1 MPISFYEDIN
11 PDTSIALWK
20 ITESAADLEGQLQL
34 KEHELK
40 ILKSLGKEKR
50 NLHWLATRVLL
61 RKLIKTNEYIDF
73 RVDENGKPF
82 LANHPHHI
90 SLSHSNGYAAVMVS
104 KTRKVGI
111 DIEVIK
117 TKIERVQSKF
127 LSNDEL
133 RFIDEKNRINKLYV
147 CWCAKEAL
155 YKLNGKRETSFK
167 DHIHLSNFEFKEEG
181 MLEARIE
188 KDNRLKKYTV
198 NFKKFEDYMLG
209 YVCE

>member
-1 MPISFYEDIN
+1 MPISFYQNIN
-11 PDTSIALWK
+11 ADTAIGLWQ
-20 ITESAADLEGQLQL
+20 ITESAADLEGRLQL
-34 KEHELK
+34 KPHELE

-50 NLHWLATRVLL
+50 NLHWLATRVLM
-61 RKLIKTNEYIDF
+61 RKMLNTNEYIDCQT
-73 RVDENGKPF
+73 DENGKPF

-90 SLSHSNGYAAVMVS
+90 SLSHSYGYAAVMIS

-127 LSNDEL
+127 LSDGEL
-133 RFIDEKNRINKLYV
+133 AFIGEKDRIERLYV

-155 YKLNGKRETSFK
+155 YKLNGKKETSFK
-167 DHIHLSNFEFKEEG
+167 DHIHLSDFEFKEEG
-181 MLEARIE
+181 NLVASIE
-188 KDNRLKKYTV
+188 KASRLKKYTV